1 MEHNVFIR
9 IMFYKYI
16 FLNHY
21 SENVMFMEFPWI
33 YNIKVFKV
41 TTCVSLGYHVD
52 IIQVAHKFHN

>member
-1 MEHNVFIR
+1 
-9 IMFYKYI
+9 MFYKYI